1 MGEYTNNYQ
10 AIAGQRAL
18 LSEDY
23 TMTSP
28 TILMGVTA
36 TPAYGG
42 EPSTVSVNIISQK
55 KVLNLIGQ
63 QDTETFKVDF
73 IPDWTA
79 TTGNYDIIKSKIGQE
94 MWFYE
99 ELLPS
104 DSETS
109 ETIQDGILTKIKIR
123 SISRGGAQ
131 ANNAPS
137 CSFYADITS
146 ASQYLCRRVKGE
158 GSTETV
164 TYSDFFTGASVT
176 TPV

>member
-1 MGEYTNNYQ
+1 MGAYTNNYQ

-23 TMTSP
+23 TMTNP

-73 IPDWTA
+73 VPDWTA
-79 TTGNYDIIKSKIGQE
+79 TTGNYDVIKGKIGMD

-99 ELLPS
+99 ELLPA
-104 DSETS
+104 DSELS

-123 SISRGGAQ
+123 SISREGAQ

-146 ASQYLCRRVKGE
+146 ASQYLCRRVKDG
-158 GSTETV
+158 GSETV

>member
-18 LSEDY
+18 LSEAY
-23 TMTSP
+23 AMTNP
-28 TILMGVTA
+28 IILMGVTA

-79 TTGNYDIIKSKIGQE
+79 TTGNYDIIKAKIGQE

-109 ETIQDGILTKIKIR
+109 ATIQDGILTKIKIR
-123 SISRGGAQ
+123 SISREGAQ

-137 CSFYADITS
+137 CSFYADIIS
-146 ASQYLCRRVKGE
+146 ASQYLCRRVTNG
-158 GSTETV
+158 GSETV